1 MAQHFS
7 PRIPTDG
14 LLIVLDASDRL
25 SNPSSGGSTL
35 TSVAGITGGN
45 GTVANG
51 STSTN
56 TVELDGTNDYIS
68 LDGTITSATLSPP
81 HATFNIWFKP
91 SSQVLDGR
99 GNSLISRGNYNTAG
113 GFFIHMVTNTVSS
126 NTPAVNANF
135 SYSTTASY
143 NYNGTS
149 NYTLPRGYDQWS
161 CVTVSVDTR
170 IKLFIDGVL
179 KQDVSRSTGE
189 IIYGN
194 GAINTGGDTPLRLLT
209 PLSYVPVYSDGYWE
223 PWKGD
228 FGCFQMWN
236 RRLNDDEVLSL
247 YNMQKVRFGH

>member
-7 PRIPTDG
+7 PKIPTDG
-14 LLIVLDASDRL
+14 LLIVLDAADRL

-35 TSVAGITGGN
+35 TSVAGISGGN

-51 STSTN
+51 STGLN
-56 TVELDGTNDYIS
+56 TVPIDGTNDYIS
-68 LDGTITSATLSPP
+68 LNDTISSSTLSPQ

-91 SSQVLDGR
+91 SSQVLNGR
-99 GNSLISRGNYNTAG
+99 ANSLISRGNYNTAG
-113 GFFIHMVTNTVSS
+113 GFFIHMQTGTVSS
-126 NTPAVNANF
+126 NSPSVNATF
-135 SYSTTASY
+135 SYSTTTSY
-143 NYNGTS
+143 SYNGTS
-149 NYTLPRGYDQWS
+149 GYSLPQGYDKWS

-179 KQDVSRSTGE
+179 KEDASRSRGE
-189 IIYGN
+189 IVYGD

-223 PWKGD
+223 PFKGE